1 MKKNEKDENLEL
13 DLEFATTEDVSETAW
28 QNEYVDKAKRGDV
41 AAFEHLI
48 KSQERIVYNI
58 AYRMINNKDDA
69 YDLSQ
74 EIFIKIF
81 RNLRHFN
88 GQSSFS
94 TWVYRIAVN
103 ACIDEI
109 RKRKNKGIVSIDQEL
124 EGDDGHYKKEFVSN
138 SATPEEAMIKKEEQL
153 EITRAINALSEE
165 HRAVII
171 LREIHGMSYEEIAGI
186 VGMSL
191 GTVKSRI
198 SRARSQFKQ
207 EILKIWE
214 RNKK

>member
-1 MKKNEKDENLEL
+1 MKSNDMDDNL
-13 DLEFATTEDVSETAW
+13 DLDFTMTEDVSETAW
-28 QNEYVDKAKRGDV
+28 QNEYVDRAKYGDV
-41 AAFEHLI
+41 AAFETLI
-48 KSQERIVYNI
+48 KGQERIVYNI
-58 AYRMINNKDDA
+58 AYRMINNNDDA

-109 RKRKNKGIVSIDQEL
+109 RKRKGKTNVSIDQEL
-124 EGDDGHYKKEFVSN
+124 EGDDGSYKKEFVSK
-138 SATPEEAMIKKEEQL
+138 SSTPEEAILRKEAQL
-153 EITRAINALSEE
+153 EIRKALNALSEE
-165 HRAVII
+165 HKVVII
-171 LREIHGMSYEEIAGI
+171 LREIHGMSYEEIASI